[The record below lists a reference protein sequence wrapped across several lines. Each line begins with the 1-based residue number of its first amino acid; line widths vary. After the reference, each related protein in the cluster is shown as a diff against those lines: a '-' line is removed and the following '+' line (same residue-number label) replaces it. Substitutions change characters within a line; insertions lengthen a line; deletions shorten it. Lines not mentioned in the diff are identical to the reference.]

1 MNRMILSG
9 VVGAIAGF
17 LTRPFCV
24 IPVAMSVAGLGNA
37 GLAQAAVAY
46 RPGFLAASIVMLSA
60 SLWITVRREGGGWF
74 TKIVAACAILVG
86 FVISLE
92 AF

>member
-9 VVGAIAGF
+9 VAAAIAGF
-17 LTRPFCV
+17 LTRPCCV
-24 IPVAMSVAGLGNA
+24 IPAAMSVAGVGSA

-60 SLWITVRREGGGWF
+60 SLWMAARRQGGWF
-74 TKIVAACAILVG
+74 TKIVAVFAILVG
-86 FVISLE
+86 FVVSWGP
-92 AF
+92 F